1 MERKLKF
8 LVVFFSAFAI
18 GVTAYGFS
26 LLVALLWELEADALR
41 KAPVERLEIVTEKPP
56 TPDDFVAEFSD
67 LPRDED
73 LVFPNFYERFF
84 DFHNT
89 DGLVRKS
96 ETVAKNGETWLVMF
110 ERNGKYEIQPSK
122 ARITQLRS
130 ISYAGDETDARVRFP
145 GKGKPVLAFRNIKN
159 IKPGPVDTVYL
170 QPTWEEIDRRN
181 LPIDSMKT
189 GFKRELDLNGKW
201 YTLRVS
207 TGLTADGKKIGVL
220 VLEHDGVQQVIARNY
235 FEDGSGTIIGDLL
248 WAGDIDG
255 DEKLDLYFDNY
266 SEKGGFSGGLYLS
279 THADEGEM
287 LKLVA
292 LFGYGGC

>member
-26 LLVALLWELEADALR
+26 LLAALMWELEADAAR

-56 TPDDFVAEFSD
+56 TLDDFVAEFSD

-84 DFHNT
+84 DIHNT
-89 DGLVRKS
+89 NGLFRKS
-96 ETVAKNGETWLVMF
+96 ETVAKNGEAWLVMF
-110 ERNGKYEIQPSK
+110 ERNGKYQIQRSR

-130 ISYAGDETDARVRFP
+130 VSYPGDETDARVRFP
-145 GKGKPVLAFRNIKN
+145 GNGRPVLAFRDIKN

-170 QPTWEEIDRRN
+170 SPTWEEINRRN
-181 LPIDSMKT
+181 LPIGPMET
-189 GFKRELDLNGKW
+189 GFKRKLDLNGKW

-207 TGLTADGKKIGVL
+207 TGLTTDKKKIGVL
-220 VLEHDGVQQVIARNY
+220 VLEQDSVEQVIARNY
-235 FEDGSGTIIGDLL
+235 FEAGSGTIIGDLL

-266 SEKGGFSGGLYLS
+266 SDKGGFSGGLYLS
-279 THADEGEM
+279 SHADEGEL

-292 LFGYGGC
+292 LFGYAGC